1 MPDVEVRPFRRADR
15 EQVTALVNAHAAA
28 VVPGVSASVNEV
40 LSQFEREPHE
50 FIVDPWVEE
59 RRALVAEQ
67 DGSIVAAALIH
78 RHRADAGVGPGYRNV
93 GDIRWL
99 LFRPMAPAGNP
110 YWHDGRAAAQAI
122 MDACLQLCRAWG
134 VSKVCADG
142 ALPLP
147 GVYGVPEQ
155 WPHVELLYRENGFAV
170 PDRVEIVSMLDVDRL
185 PTPGEPPVPGLAVR
199 RLVGING
206 TRLAAHRGQE
216 CVGYIEVDV
225 LDGGERH
232 RRRGGLADVG
242 NLHVTQGYRRR
253 GIASWLLRHAGQWLQ
268 LGQVDRLLYYSTP
281 DEAGIAEFL
290 ARNGFVEI
298 TRTRRGTW
306 PPAGCAGRRPSPC
319 CWSRRTEAVP

>member
-1 MPDVEVRPFRRADR
+1 MPDFEIRPFRRADR

-59 RRALVAEQ
+59 RRALVAEHH
-67 DGSIVAAALIH
+67 GSIVAAALIH
-78 RHRADAGVGPGYRNV
+78 RHRADAAVGPGYRNV

-110 YWHDGRAAAQAI
+110 YWHDGRAAGQGI
-122 MDACLQLCRAWG
+122 MDACLELFRAWG
-134 VSKVCADG
+134 VGRVCADG

-155 WPHVELLYRENGFAV
+155 WPHVELLYRENGFIAAAEQ
-170 PDRVEIVSMLDVDRL
+170 VEIVSMLDVDRL
-185 PTPGEPPVPGLAVR
+185 PAPGEPPLLGLVVR

-206 TRLAAHRGQE
+206 TRLAGYRGDE
-216 CVGYIEVDV
+216 CLGYIEVEV

-242 NLHVTQGYRRR
+242 NLYVTDAYRRR
-253 GIASWLLRHAGQWLQ
+253 GIASWLLRHAAEWLR
-268 LGQVDRLLYYSTP
+268 LGQVDWLLYYSAP
-281 DEAGIAEFL
+281 EEAGVAEFL
-290 ARNGFVEI
+290 SRNGFVEI
-298 TRTRRGTW
+298 TRTRRGW
-306 PPAGCAGRRPSPC
+306 ERPPDGATGGEFR
-319 CWSRRTEAVP
+319 